1 MVDVTPTRIQTFRIT
16 RRDGSAISVIA
27 CDDQNTL
34 DSFGANADR
43 KVLIKRTDMPQEK
56 QQHAIITC
64 LRAFENHEPSHF
76 SDIARE
82 IKEEFNRR
90 FERDWH
96 CFVIEKGGHSI
107 THDDGCYICLDIGDP
122 MIVLFK
128 Q

>member
-1 MVDVTPTRIQTFRIT
+1 MVEVTQTQIQTFRIT
-16 RRDGSAISVIA
+16 KKDGSMISVVA
-27 CDDQNTL
+27 CNDQALL
-34 DSFGANADR
+34 DSFGAQADR
-43 KVLIKRTDMPQEK
+43 KVLIKRTDMPQDK

-64 LRAFENHEPSHF
+64 LRAFENNDPSHF

-82 IKEEFNRR
+82 IKEEFNKR

-128 Q
+128 

>member
-1 MVDVTPTRIQTFRIT
+1 MIDVTPTRIQTFRIT
-16 RRDGSAISVIA
+16 RRDGSTISVIA
-27 CDDQNTL
+27 CDDANTL
-34 DSFGANADR
+34 QAFGAQADKR
-43 KVLIKRTDMPQEK
+43 VLIKRTDMSDDK
-56 QQHAIITC
+56 IQHAVITT
-64 LRAFENHEPSHF
+64 LRAFENHDITHF

-82 IKEEFNRR
+82 IKEEFNKK

-122 MIVLFK
+122 MVVLFK